1 MNATPSNHQP
11 DAAWLELLARPDLD
25 WLDELTANT
34 FTISEVLDEGV
45 EQLDLF
51 EFGEIYPSLKFH
63 ANRVAETDPVMAARL
78 DEATM
83 TFHDLKDSV
92 CSDELH
98 DLLAGVC
105 HGLAETV
112 KGRYISLY
120 PEVET
125 E

>member
-1 MNATPSNHQP
+1 MTTTPSNHQP

-25 WLDELTANT
+25 WLDELTTNT

-45 EQLDLF
+45 DQLDLF
-51 EFGEIYPSLKFH
+51 DFGEIYPSLKFH
-63 ANRVAETDPVMAARL
+63 ANRVAETDPGMAAKL
-78 DEATM
+78 NEATM
-83 TFHDLKDSV
+83 TFHELKDNV

-98 DLLAGVC
+98 DLLSGVC
-105 HGLAETV
+105 HGLAEAV
-112 KGRYISLY
+112 KGRYIILY